1 MCLHRL
7 IDHHNKNVHTVFF
20 QPNLMAYICVWLYV
34 NLFGKI
40 LELTHNFQPW
50 VHIGPSGKR
59 QAIFLERQE
68 WSTAFKNLLAI
79 PAIYRKRVGHLRKFI
94 KNETGSEWWLPDL
107 LCCLRPFLL
116 VLLVCL
122 GFSNKEEASTIYQ
135 IPFFTWKLK
144 RLTCPFC
151 VWQWASPRGR
161 IEFNPCGVLY
171 K

>member
-1 MCLHRL
+1 MSSS
-7 IDHHNKNVHTVFF
+7 HTVFF

-34 NLFGKI
+34 NLFGEI

-107 LCCLRPFLL
+107 LCCLWPFLL
-116 VLLVCL
+116 VLLVPRFFQQGRGFHHLSDTFLHLKVKAIDVSILCL
-122 GFSNKEEASTIYQ
+122 TMSKST
-135 IPFFTWKLK
+135 W
-144 RLTCPFC
+144 
-151 VWQWASPRGR
+151 
-161 IEFNPCGVLY
+161 
-171 K
+171 